1 MRWAKQ
7 PLSLPRAVLWNGRSG
22 ATITDIRNLMS
33 RMPGPP
39 PLVIVFHIGTNDLL
53 SVDAFCIRHR
63 ILSLME
69 DTKALYP
76 HAQIVWSDILP
87 RLFYFGTTA
96 QASMDRKR
104 RSINKWAKS
113 RSRKL
118 GGHFI
123 HHPQFSWT
131 TMHLFRYD
139 GYICP
144 KQGFSNSCPTWWQ
157 AFQCSYSVTLLY
169 RLACS
174 GEVSILLPIV
184 CLVPLVGV
192 WHFLAGMRWAQ
203 ELG

>member
-39 PLVIVFHIGTNDLL
+39 PSVIVFHIGTNDLL
-53 SVDAFCIRHR
+53 CVDAFCIRHR

-139 GYICP
+139 GVHLSKAGI
-144 KQGFSNSCPTWWQ
+144 QQFLSNLV
-157 AFQCSYSVTLLY
+157 ADISVL
-169 RLACS
+169 
-174 GEVSILLPIV
+174 I
-184 CLVPLVGV
+184 
-192 WHFLAGMRWAQ
+192 
-203 ELG
+203 